1 MLRRF
6 YVQSCSGVFVFS
18 HAQAFSCSIKG
29 CLVSCRVTSDLQ
41 LPAERLQKVLAR
53 AGITSRRK
61 AEVLIQQGRVE
72 VNGNTAHLGMKV
84 TSADKVR
91 VDGAPVARQ
100 VTTISYA
107 FFKPTGVIT
116 SVGDD
121 RRRPTVMDYLPDVAG
136 LHPVGRLDMDSA
148 GLLIMTNDG
157 DLTLRLSHP
166 RFEHHKT
173 YQVSC
178 REGRVSNDAI
188 RQLEQGVKL
197 EDGLAKAQRARPSK
211 EGCTLVLAEG
221 RNRQVRRMLAA
232 LGYDVK
238 ALLRTHIDKL
248 PLGSLREGEYRE
260 LHEADFIKLGY
271 PKRRHKSR

>member
-1 MLRRF
+1 
-6 YVQSCSGVFVFS
+6 
-18 HAQAFSCSIKG
+18 
-29 CLVSCRVTSDLQ
+29 VTSDSE

-61 AEVLIQQGRVE
+61 AEVLIEQGRVQ
-72 VNGNTAHLGMKV
+72 VNGMVAHVGIKV
-84 TSADKVR
+84 TPRDELL
-91 VDGAPVARQ
+91 VDGEPVARQ
-100 VTTISYA
+100 VDTVSYA

-116 SVGDD
+116 SVSDD
-121 RRRPTVMDYLPDVAG
+121 RGRQTVMDFLPDVPG
-136 LHPVGRLDMDSA
+136 LHPVGRLDLDSA

-166 RFEHHKT
+166 RFEHRKT
-173 YQVSC
+173 YKVTC

-188 RQLEQGVKL
+188 RQLEQGVML
-197 EDGLAKAQRARPSK
+197 EDGLAKAKRARPSK

-232 LGYDVK
+232 LGYEVT

-248 PLGSLREGEYRE
+248 PLGSLRAGEYRQ
-260 LHEADFIKLGY
+260 LHEADFIRLGY
-271 PKRRHKSR
+271 SKRPPKRHAKTRYGDS

>member
-1 MLRRF
+1 M
-6 YVQSCSGVFVFS
+6 
-18 HAQAFSCSIKG
+18 
-29 CLVSCRVTSDLQ
+29 TSDSE

-61 AEVLIQQGRVE
+61 AEVLIEQGRVQ
-72 VNGNTAHLGMKV
+72 VNGIVAHVGMKV
-84 TSADKVR
+84 TPRDELV

-100 VTTISYA
+100 VDTVSYA

-116 SVGDD
+116 SVSDD
-121 RRRPTVMDYLPDVAG
+121 RGRKTVMDYLPAVPG
-136 LHPVGRLDMDSA
+136 LHPVGRLDLDSA

-166 RFEHHKT
+166 RFEHRKT
-173 YQVSC
+173 YKVTC

-188 RQLEQGVKL
+188 RHLEQGVML
-197 EDGLAKAQRARPSK
+197 EDGLAKAKRARPSK

-232 LGYDVK
+232 LDYEVT

-248 PLGSLREGEYRE
+248 PLGSLREGEYRQ
-260 LHEADFIKLGY
+260 LHEADFIRLGY
-271 PKRRHKSR
+271 PKRPPKRHTKAQQEDS

>member
-1 MLRRF
+1 M
-6 YVQSCSGVFVFS
+6 
-18 HAQAFSCSIKG
+18 
-29 CLVSCRVTSDLQ
+29 TSDSE

-61 AEVLIQQGRVE
+61 AEVLIEQGRVQ
-72 VNGNTAHLGMKV
+72 VNGMVAHVGIKV
-84 TSADKVR
+84 TPRDELL
-91 VDGAPVARQ
+91 VDGEPVARQ
-100 VTTISYA
+100 VDTVSYA

-116 SVGDD
+116 SVSDD
-121 RRRPTVMDYLPDVAG
+121 RGRQTVMDFLPDVPG

-166 RFEHHKT
+166 RFEHRKT
-173 YQVSC
+173 YKVTC

-188 RQLEQGVKL
+188 RQLEQGVML
-197 EDGLAKAQRARPSK
+197 EDGLAKAKRARPSRD
-211 EGCTLVLAEG
+211 GCTLVLGEG

-232 LGYDVK
+232 LDYEVT

-248 PLGSLREGEYRE
+248 PLGSLREGEYRQ
-260 LHEADFIKLGY
+260 LQEADFIRLGY
-271 PKRRHKSR
+271 PKRPPKRHAKTRYGDS